1 MQLQGT
7 QILKNVLQLEMKRKD
22 LLDA

>member
-1 MQLQGT
+1 LQDT
-7 QILKNVLQLEMKRKD
+7 QALKNVLQLEMKRND